1 MKQTL
6 LLFLLSFI
14 TLSLS
19 AQITFGPE
27 SVVEEF
33 NPELIFDLK
42 KDFDV
47 SNITDTDQQFI
58 WNVETVEAPP
68 EWKFYICDLNLCY
81 APGTTFVEA
90 DAANTIQ
97 VDSTKTMN
105 FHVLASGTEGYGKYI
120 WNLTAVN
127 DPSNVIASVELELT
141 ATLTVDIS
149 EEDIE
154 NITIFPNPVSD
165 YFNIKNP
172 NGAATQIVLY
182 DVLGKQV
189 RTYDAH
195 GVSNFYMGDV
205 QSGRY
210 FARIFD
216 ESGKSLKVVRIVK
229 R

>member
-1 MKQTL
+1 MAVGLT
-6 LLFLLSFI
+6 
-14 TLSLS
+14 
-19 AQITFGPE
+19 AQIAFTPGE
-27 SVVEEF
+27 VVEEF

-42 KDFDV
+42 TDFYV
-47 SNITDTDQQFI
+47 ENETGTDQLFI
-58 WNVETVEAPP
+58 WNVETVEAPA

-81 APGTTFVEA
+81 APGTTFVSA
-90 DAANTIQ
+90 DAANTING
-97 VDSTKTMN
+97 DSTKVMN
-105 FHVLASGTEGYGKYI
+105 FHLLAGGTEGYGKYI
-120 WNLTAVN
+120 WNLTSAN
-127 DPSNVIASVELELT
+127 DPSNVIASVEMEFT

-172 NGAATQIVLY
+172 NGAATQIILY

-189 RTYDAH
+189 RTFDSH
-195 GVSNFYMGDV
+195 GVSNFYIGDV